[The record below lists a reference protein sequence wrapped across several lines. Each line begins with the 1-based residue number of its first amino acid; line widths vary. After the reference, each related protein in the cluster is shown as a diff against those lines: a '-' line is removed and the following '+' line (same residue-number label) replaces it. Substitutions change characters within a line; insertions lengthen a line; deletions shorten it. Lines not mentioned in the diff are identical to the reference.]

1 MCSMCKDG
9 YGLML
14 TGSTSRCV
22 ALDSKNKNCLYLD
35 SRVSTGQQCLICNPG
50 YYFNKGGCVK
60 RGMNFNFPW
69 SSRLNLPAI
78 SFTILFLFLKF

>member
-22 ALDSKNKNCLYLD
+22 ALDSKTKNCLYLD

-50 YYFNKGGCVK
+50 YYFNKE
-60 RGMNFNFPW
+60 
-69 SSRLNLPAI
+69 
-78 SFTILFLFLKF
+78 